1 MKWKRLTK
9 TVAMKMKRFLS
20 EQKITAIRM
29 RKPLLL
35 GIIILVVVAF
45 SIPLLL
51 CWIFPVESSNWWMIA
66 TTWLVG
72 TAAAGAITLMTWW
85 EARTRRNEE
94 ILSSIAL
101 YIRLEPPG
109 DQSNYGDSFQL
120 SYENR
125 GSRDLLAAVE
135 LFAYPCGEG
144 RQDKLNP
151 AFQDDYRD
159 RVTSLGPFETHELVL
174 APRETQTFP
183 YSHQVVLQSMGM
195 HGYIPHWV
203 TIRTHVSPREK
214 PSLERQDD
222 IIFHLL
228 WFCGNNQPFP
238 GRWHISRMRIRAE
251 RHYNSK
257 PIYEKW
263 RRELSDKIPDEY
275 REENLQD
282 FMDLRSR

>member
-1 MKWKRLTK
+1 MRWNKSTK

-20 EQKITAIRM
+20 EEKTAVIRTCN
-29 RKPLLL
+29 PLLL
-35 GIIILVVVAF
+35 YIIALVVVA
-45 SIPLLL
+45 SSVPLLL
-51 CWIFPVESSNWWMIA
+51 CWIFPVDSSNWWMIT
-66 TTWLVG
+66 TTWLMG
-72 TAAAGAITLMTWW
+72 TAAVGAITLMTWW

-101 YIRLEPPG
+101 YVRLEPPG
-109 DQSNYGDSFQL
+109 NRSSYVDSFQL
-120 SYENR
+120 EYENR
-125 GSRDLLAAVE
+125 GSRDLIAVVE
-135 LFAYPCGEG
+135 LLAYPCGEG
-144 RQDKLNP
+144 RQDRLNP

-159 RVTSLGPFETHELVL
+159 RITSLGPFETHELTL
-174 APRETQTFP
+174 APGETQTFP
-183 YSHQVVLQSMGM
+183 YSHQVVLRFMGM

-203 TIRTHVSPREK
+203 TIRARVSPREK

-222 IIFHLL
+222 VIFHLL
-228 WFCGNNQPFP
+228 WFSGTDQSFP

-282 FMDLRSR
+282 FIDLRCR